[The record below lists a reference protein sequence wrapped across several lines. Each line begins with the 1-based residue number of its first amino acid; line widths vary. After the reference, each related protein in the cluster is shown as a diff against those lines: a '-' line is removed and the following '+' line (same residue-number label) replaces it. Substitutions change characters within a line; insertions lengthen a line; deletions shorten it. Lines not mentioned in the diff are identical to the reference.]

1 MENSEEF
8 IEAINADTE
17 DEDNSQYLENKAE
30 GLYNNQFD
38 IMTRVEI
45 EQKIQGQKEKIEV
58 LEQELRNE
66 REDLMSLQNDLEA
79 SLREELTDILS
90 VNEAMEQELLQR
102 A

>member
-1 MENSEEF
+1 ME
-8 IEAINADTE
+8 
-17 DEDNSQYLENKAE
+17 
-30 GLYNNQFD
+30 
-38 IMTRVEI
+38 RVTI

>member
-1 MENSEEF
+1 ME
-8 IEAINADTE
+8 
-17 DEDNSQYLENKAE
+17 
-30 GLYNNQFD
+30 
-38 IMTRVEI
+38 RVTI

-58 LEQELRNE
+58 LEQELRNK

-79 SLREELTDILS
+79 NLREELTDILS

>member
-1 MENSEEF
+1 ME
-8 IEAINADTE
+8 
-17 DEDNSQYLENKAE
+17 
-30 GLYNNQFD
+30 
-38 IMTRVEI
+38 RVTI

-79 SLREELTDILS
+79 NLREELTDILS

>member
-45 EQKIQGQKEKIEV
+45 EQKIKGQKEKIEV
-58 LEQELRNE
+58 LERELRNE

>member
-1 MENSEEF
+1 ME
-8 IEAINADTE
+8 
-17 DEDNSQYLENKAE
+17 
-30 GLYNNQFD
+30 
-38 IMTRVEI
+38 RVTI

-90 VNEAMEQELLQR
+90 VNEAMEHELLQR